1 MPTLAKEKPVGRPK
15 KKGLRPGE
23 EPVYKAIGVRAR
35 VEWIRW
41 LEEAAEF
48 CRLDTSKLVDLA
60 VAAYA
65 AQQGFP
71 KKPPPRI

>member
-1 MPTLAKEKPVGRPK
+1 MALVKENLVGRPK

-23 EPVYKAIGVRAR
+23 DPEYKAIGVRAR

-48 CRLDTSKLVDLA
+48 CRLDTSKLVDIA
-60 VAAYA
+60 VATYA
-65 AQQGFP
+65 AQQGFE